1 MIIAFSLV
9 GLGLLLLVLGG
20 EALVRGA
27 VTLAARAGVSP
38 LLVGLVIV
46 GFGTSAPELVASIE
60 AALAGA
66 PGIAWGN
73 IIGSNI
79 ANSLLIMG
87 AAVIITPLVLSRA
100 KALRD
105 PLIAFIAAL
114 AFAAVALAGLGHWL
128 VGLAG
133 LLAIG
138 GYILAAYFKSKAD
151 HVPVDVPIAGQAHW
165 SIALLGLIA
174 GLGLLIGGGKLLVMG
189 AVDLAELAGM
199 SQTVIRLT
207 VVAIGT
213 SAPELATA
221 LVAARHKQMQVVFG
235 NIIGSNI
242 YNLLAIGGTTMLI
255 APAPMPTDL
264 LLRDIPVMLAAM
276 LLVLV
281 VAFMNG
287 RIGQVF
293 GFGLLASYAIYI
305 AVLTIS

>member
-46 GFGTSAPELVASIE
+46 GFGTSAPELVASVE

-66 PGIAWGN
+66 PAIAWGN

-79 ANSLLIMG
+79 ANSLLILG
-87 AAVIITPLVLSRA
+87 AAVMITPLVLERA
-100 KALRD
+100 TALRD

-114 AFAAVALAGLGHWL
+114 GFAAVVLAGHGHWL

-138 GYILAAYFKSKAD
+138 AYILAAYFKGKAE
-151 HVPVDVPIAGQAHW
+151 HVPVDIPETGQAHW
-165 SIALLGLIA
+165 AVALLGVLV
-174 GLGLLIGGGKLLVMG
+174 GLGLLIGGGKMLVMG
-189 AVDLAELAGM
+189 AVELAELAGM
-199 SQTVIRLT
+199 SQTVIGLT

-221 LVAARHKQMQVVFG
+221 LVAARHRQMQVVFG

-242 YNLLAIGGTTMLI
+242 YNLLAIGGTTMII
-255 APAPMPTDL
+255 APAPLSPDL

-276 LLVLV
+276 LVVLLVAL
-281 VAFMNG
+281 FNG
-287 RIGQVF
+287 RLGKLA
-293 GFGLLASYAIYI
+293 GLGLLASYAIYI
-305 AVLTIS
+305 AVLAIS